1 MLIAYLVLLCEFI
14 LRIFDFSL
22 FTLLTSALNRDIC
35 ARLTRQKNLLYLL
48 VIATEIAS
56 GSTVL
61 TNFCKFTSVN
71 FFFFFS
77 TMQVLF
83 SIIVV
88 IYSFIFMF
96 LLLLNFIANF
106 VV

>member
-71 FFFFFS
+71 FFFFLVPCKFCFQS
-77 TMQVLF
+77 
-83 SIIVV
+83 
-88 IYSFIFMF
+88 
-96 LLLLNFIANF
+96 LL
-106 VV
+106 